1 MRLCSKSLK
10 AHKTWVFMLAISI
23 EGKQISDFVYAEEDL
38 RAKAEA
44 KKKSPINRVLGK
56 EASDFEEFMALE
68 KIKQQ
73 KDQLQSM
80 MRLYGRP
87 GM

>member
-1 MRLCSKSLK
+1 M
-10 AHKTWVFMLAISI
+10 
-23 EGKQISDFVYAEEDL
+23 
-38 RAKAEA
+38 
-44 KKKSPINRVLGK
+44 LGK

-87 GM
+87 VRTLKGNEKNSDRR